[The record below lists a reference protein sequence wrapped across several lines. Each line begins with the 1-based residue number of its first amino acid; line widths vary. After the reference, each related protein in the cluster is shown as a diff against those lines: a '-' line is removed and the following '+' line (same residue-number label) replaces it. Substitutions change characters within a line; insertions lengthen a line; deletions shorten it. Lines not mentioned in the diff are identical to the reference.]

1 MNSVPPADSSDPA
14 PATQKGPRPHRLRR
28 NLLIALAVVVA
39 IYIVFMVVAI
49 TTDVVFKNE
58 LLSADFRKGSEPFLT
73 DSNADYTYGI
83 VDATYQI
90 KTKIADQ
97 GPASS
102 LAFFNR
108 TAYAVN
114 MSADVESVSGDGLFG
129 VGCYSG
135 EDELKGGYLLLAHTD
150 GGVVLLKTV
159 PPDEVEL
166 IAENEEA
173 AVPTNNVRIMLSCTN
188 PVLTGSS
195 VPLAGY
201 INGEEVIRA
210 TDEDGLDGFT
220 VGGLEFLGQTS
231 GAEVRF
237 TRADAVVSDKD

>member
-1 MNSVPPADSSDPA
+1 M
-14 PATQKGPRPHRLRR
+14 
-28 NLLIALAVVVA
+28 
-39 IYIVFMVVAI
+39 IYVVFMFVAI

-58 LLSADFRKGSEPFLT
+58 LLTADFRKGSEPFQT
-73 DSNADYTYGI
+73 DANANYTYGI

-114 MSADVESVSGDGLFG
+114 MSADVESVSGEGLFG

-135 EDELKGGYLLLAHTD
+135 EEELKGGYLLLAHTD

-166 IAENEEA
+166 IDENEGTT
-173 AVPTNNVRIMLSCTN
+173 VPTSNVRIKLSCTN
-188 PVLTGSS
+188 PLRRSS
-195 VPLAGY
+195 AALAGY
-201 INGEEVIRA
+201 INGEEVIKA
-210 TDEDGLDGFT
+210 TDNGGLDGFT
-220 VGGLEFLGQTS
+220 VGGLEFLGQTPD
-231 GAEVRF
+231 AEVRF
-237 TRADAVVSDKD
+237 TRADAVVSDNDDSSS

>member
-1 MNSVPPADSSDPA
+1 
-14 PATQKGPRPHRLRR
+14 
-28 NLLIALAVVVA
+28 LAVVVV
-39 IYIVFMVVAI
+39 IYIAFMAVAI

-58 LLSADFRKGSEPFLT
+58 LLSADFRDGSEPFLA
-73 DSNADYTYGI
+73 DSNANYTYGI
-83 VDATYQI
+83 VDGAYQI
-90 KTKIADQ
+90 EAKTADQ

-102 LAFFNR
+102 LAFFER

-135 EDELKGGYLLLAHTD
+135 EEELKGGYLLLAHTG
-150 GGVVLLKTV
+150 GGVLLLKTV

-166 IAENEEA
+166 IAENEKA
-173 AVPTNNVRIMLSCTN
+173 TVPTSNVRIMLSCSN

-201 INGEEVIRA
+201 INGEEVIMA
-210 TDEDGLDGFT
+210 TDEDGLDGFS
-220 VGGLEFLGQTS
+220 VGGLEFLGQTA

-237 TRADAVVSDKD
+237 TRALAVVSDKDSST